1 MSLLESK
8 RTEPTVC
15 HISAEPELIHVDCVS
30 HIYPDGSVGIH
41 NLCFKVQ
48 DKEIVAICGG
58 NGSGKS
64 TLLEHLNGL
73 LSPSDGCVSVF
84 GKRLDTQTKKDLW
97 KDVGIVFQRAEDQLF
112 APTVLDDIMF
122 GPLNM
127 GMSIDDAKQVAL
139 EALKAVGAEEL
150 VNKMPNYLSGGQKRL
165 VSMAGVL
172 AMKPK
177 IMALDEPTSDLDPNH
192 AEIIEKIIL
201 ELKNNGIS
209 GGQKRLVSMAGV
221 LAMKPKIMALDEPTS
236 DLDPNHA
243 EIIEKIILELKNKY
257 GISVVIATH
266 DLDLAAQ
273 IADRI
278 CIVKSGSIIAEGTPA
293 EIFYNSE
300 LLEEAGL
307 KKPKIV
313 QIYDEFCKSRGLDH
327 KDRPVKVEELA
338 KCFTCG

>member
-1 MSLLESK
+1 MALLESK
-8 RTEPTVC
+8 RAEPTVC

-30 HIYPDGSVGIH
+30 HIYPDGSLGIH

-48 DKEIVAICGG
+48 EKEIVAVCGG

-84 GKRLDTQTKKDLW
+84 GKRLDAQTKKDLW

-112 APTVLDDIMF
+112 APTVLDDVMF
-122 GPLNM
+122 GPLNL
-127 GMSIDDAKQVAL
+127 GMSIDVAKQVAL
-139 EALKAVGAEEL
+139 EALEAVGAEEL

-172 AMKPK
+172 AMRPK

-201 ELKNNGIS
+201 ELKYKYDIS
-209 GGQKRLVSMAGV
+209 
-221 LAMKPKIMALDEPTS
+221 I
-236 DLDPNHA
+236 
-243 EIIEKIILELKNKY
+243 
-257 GISVVIATH
+257 VIATH

-313 QIYDEFCKSRGLDH
+313 QIYDEFCESRGLDH
-327 KDRPVKVEELA
+327 RNRPVKMEELA